1 MFGSDVSSVATWSP
15 GLLAPPARAPAARPL
30 VIAHRGAS
38 GYRPEHTLESYRV
51 AIALGADY
59 VEPDLVVTADG
70 VLVARHEN
78 EIGATTDVATHPRF
92 ADRRTTKAV
101 AGREVTGWF
110 VEDFS
115 LAELKMLRARER
127 LPHLRA
133 HNRTYDG
140 RFDVPTFDEI
150 VDLVLAESR
159 RRGRLIGVYPEIKQ
173 PSHFAALGLQHE
185 GPLLATLRRAGPHL
199 PAYIQSFD
207 PATLRAMAARTTVP
221 LVQLVRHDDD
231 LLTPRG
237 LREVSTYA
245 QVLGPRKDLVGTRDG
260 SGGPIGL
267 VDRAHEAGLS
277 VHVWTFR
284 NENAFLAPVDRRGS
298 EVAAFGDALGEYA
311 KFLSLGVEGVFTDH
325 PDTARSAVAAQP
337 SQRCH
342 QSRESDGDE
351 QNRCRH
357 FEAGQSEDVEVHE
370 RPHQAH
376 SYEEKTEHQRDDVDV
391 MALHGAPR
399 CFRCR
404 RRGRA

>member
-185 GPLLATLRRAGPHL
+185 GPLLASLRRAGPHL

-221 LVQLVRHDDD
+221 LVQLVGHDGD

-245 QVLGPRKDLVGTRDG
+245 QVLGPRKDLVGTRDD

-267 VDRAHEAGLS
+267 VDRAHEAGLA
-277 VHVWTFR
+277 VHAWTFR

-298 EVAAFGDALGEYA
+298 EVAAFGDALGEYT
-311 KFLSLGVEGVFTDH
+311 KFLSLGVDGVFTDH
-325 PDTARSAVAAQP
+325 PDTALSAVAAQP

-342 QSRESDGDE
+342 QSRQPDRDE

-357 FEAGQSEDVEVHE
+357 LEAGQSEDVEVHE

-376 SYEEKTEHQRDDVDV
+376 SHEEKAEHQRDDVDV

-399 CFRCR
+399 CVRCR
-404 RRGRA
+404 GRGRV